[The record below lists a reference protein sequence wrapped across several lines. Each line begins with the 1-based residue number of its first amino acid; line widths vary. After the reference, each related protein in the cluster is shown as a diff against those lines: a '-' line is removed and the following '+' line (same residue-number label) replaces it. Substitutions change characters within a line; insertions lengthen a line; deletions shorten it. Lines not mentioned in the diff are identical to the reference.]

1 MVLVLTYVL
10 ELMYISELKAFIEQI
25 PKVKLLLCECVGL
38 EMCKSQC
45 VGLGYSNFI
54 LSLSLSYAY
63 THTYWH
69 SVLIGPDSSWMGLII
84 NAEKSC

>member
-1 MVLVLTYVL
+1 MVLVLTYIL

-25 PKVKLLLCECVGL
+25 PKVKLLLCECL
-38 EMCKSQC
+38 LKSQC

-63 THTYWH
+63 IHTHILAFSFDWPRQF
-69 SVLIGPDSSWMGLII
+69 VDGF
-84 NAEKSC
+84 NN

>member
-25 PKVKLLLCECVGL
+25 PKVKLLLCECL
-38 EMCKSQC
+38 LKSQC
-45 VGLGYSNFI
+45 VGQGYSNFI

-63 THTYWH
+63 THIYWH